1 MQNDTI
7 RLQQKLRTF
16 GGVPLTH
23 GTLLSIL
30 GAYRSP
36 NDKIARMVDDGLLL
50 PIKKGTYVISP
61 DITSITVSLPLVAN
75 LLYGPSYVSMD
86 YALHHYGLIPER
98 VVEVTS
104 MTTKRGKL
112 FDLPV
117 GRFSYVHSRPELYSI
132 GIDRVE
138 NPDQTGF
145 LMASPEKALC
155 DKLLFTRNLNIRTA
169 RAMEDLLFD
178 DLRMDEDLLI
188 GFDPEVIRACKAA
201 GLKVDVLKILLRV
214 ITSKQGGRP

>member
-1 MQNDTI
+1 MHNNAI

-36 NDKIARMVDDGLLL
+36 NDKIARMVDEGLLL

-61 DITSITVSLPLVAN
+61 DITSIPVSLPLVAN
-75 LLYGPSYVSMD
+75 LLYGPSYVSKD
-86 YALHHYGLIPER
+86 YALHYYGLIPER

-117 GRFSYVHSRPELYSI
+117 GRFSYIHSPVALYAI

-138 NPDQTGF
+138 NADQTGF
-145 LMASPEKALC
+145 LMACPEKALC

-169 RAMEDLLFD
+169 RAMEELLFA
-178 DLRMDEDLLI
+178 DLRVDEDLLV
-188 GFDPEVIRACKAA
+188 GFDPEVIRACMAA
-201 GLKVDVLKILLRV
+201 GLKIDMLKILLRV

>member
-1 MQNDTI
+1 MQNYAI

-36 NDKIARMVDDGLLL
+36 NDKIARMVDEGLLL
-50 PIKKGTYVISP
+50 PIKKGAYVISP
-61 DITSITVSLPLVAN
+61 DITGIPVSLPLVAN

-117 GRFSYVHSRPELYSI
+117 GRFSYIHSPVALYAI

-138 NPDQTGF
+138 NADQTGF
-145 LMASPEKALC
+145 LMACPEKALC

-169 RAMEDLLFD
+169 RAMEELLFA
-178 DLRMDEDLLI
+178 DLRVDEDLLV
-188 GFDPEVIRACKAA
+188 GFDPEVIRACMAA
-201 GLKVDVLKILLRV
+201 GLKIDMLKILLRV